1 MYVTLR
7 RRASALLVVLG
18 VLFLGLAIYFA
29 ALGAYV
35 VAALAGLATLI
46 GLLAARMVRGAG
58 RNGPA
63 PALTLAYA
71 ATMAAFLIVLW
82 RTLSAT
88 G

>member
-1 MYVTLR
+1 MHETTR
-7 RRASALLVVLG
+7 RRIRALLAILI
-18 VLFLGLAIYFA
+18 VLFLGGGIYFL

-35 VAALAGLATLI
+35 VAALGGLAALN
-46 GLLAARMVRGAG
+46 GLMAALMVRSAG

-63 PALTLAYA
+63 PAVTFAYVVTLALV
-71 ATMAAFLIVLW
+71 LIVFW